1 MILLQSTGI
10 SLTPSRTL
18 IALFIPLLLIIPGV
32 AGLQVSLWTT
42 RRTDTFS
49 QLERLVLSALISLGS
64 LFLLYVVWSVI
75 RWTPVSYEMIST
87 LSLVAVVCGYIL
99 HFATAAFVGVIA
111 GSFAYNYYLGNS
123 PSSMY
128 DSWEYLFTLRNE
140 GDDVKIRTTSGLWLK
155 GHVHQVMN
163 NGTSRDLLLD
173 NVEVLALTETQ
184 ATQEGEGESA
194 SDESGQQDDTQ
205 QEISEDDSFEELEA
219 KLDEQIDS
227 QLQDYSEVEDAR
239 STKQLQYLHLEGSE
253 IEAIGQN
260 EDITE
265 GFDEEIDA
273 MDRLQR
279 RTGSIASVFGY
290 ESLELG
296 LVALFRRANSK
307 WGRLLTSLTFVLTM
321 GITVGFQA
329 PVETIVGVPSTDI
342 LTVVAVALLT
352 MVYLEFGQ
360 SLLDSGEQN
369 LRRLSKGFAVG
380 TTLVGFVFIV
390 VSVTRYPMWR
400 SLGAVGAGI
409 LAAVPV
415 SSVVNRIRHQYT
427 QTISVTTTVIIL
439 ACIGIAV
446 PAISG
451 HTIPPTYGQTLI
463 GLGVCAGIVLFIER
477 IRTGQPEPFQE
488 WPRVLADILAIGFA
502 VSATVLLIRAVSR
515 FSNLGSGSPWGAVS
529 TLLGAGIFTVLA
541 VGYGREVREE

>member
-1 MILLQSTGI
+1 
-10 SLTPSRTL
+10 
-18 IALFIPLLLIIPGV
+18 
-32 AGLQVSLWTT
+32 
-42 RRTDTFS
+42 
-49 QLERLVLSALISLGS
+49 
-64 LFLLYVVWSVI
+64 
-75 RWTPVSYEMIST
+75 
-87 LSLVAVVCGYIL
+87 
-99 HFATAAFVGVIA
+99 
-111 GSFAYNYYLGNS
+111 
-123 PSSMY
+123 
-128 DSWEYLFTLRNE
+128 
-140 GDDVKIRTTSGLWLK
+140 
-155 GHVHQVMN
+155 MN